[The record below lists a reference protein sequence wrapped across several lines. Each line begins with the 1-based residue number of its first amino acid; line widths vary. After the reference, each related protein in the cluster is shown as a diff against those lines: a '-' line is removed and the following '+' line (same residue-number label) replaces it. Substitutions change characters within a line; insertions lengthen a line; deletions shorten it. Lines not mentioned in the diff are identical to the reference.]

1 MAWAAACGFTPCPF
15 KGDKCKNNVHG
26 RAFLFAGV
34 VGERL
39 LLTQKHPLV
48 YILGEN
54 CPHILFWIFTLVY
67 VQMQVLKEKS
77 AAFPMNL
84 VWKLQEK
91 DRVTQ

>member
-1 MAWAAACGFTPCPF
+1 MQ
-15 KGDKCKNNVHG
+15 KHNIHR

-39 LLTQKHPLV
+39 LLTQKYPLV

-54 CPHILFWIFTLVY
+54 CLHILFWIFTLVY
-67 VQMQVLKEKS
+67 VQMHVLKEKP

-84 VWKLQEK
+84 VWKLEEK